1 MSDTLHSFRESIDT
15 SPLTLEQLSDDELIT
30 ILSIE
35 HQLTVRQTRDS
46 ANGTNEKPYLAPV
59 QVRRPQVLLL
69 DGARGTG
76 KTSLLLTM
84 AHWWNI
90 HDGCHVE
97 RPDRHEA
104 RYKARVKRIGA
115 LLPFKPACTTPTH
128 IHPLRILDF
137 DPLPPKM
144 PLLAGIIQAWQP
156 LADKYDELSRLPM
169 RCDDERET
177 LRDRWDKLF
186 RVATVGWSAVPAA
199 GGLLERVLDRQEQ
212 IIEWQR
218 LGQRWNEFVTKV
230 IECGKCLSDPH
241 KLCGEP
247 VFVIMIDDV
256 DLQVE
261 RIRELLPALRSL
273 YHPNVAFLVAAH
285 WEHLVDTLKSDFLG
299 RQNRLANLLVDSD
312 ILTVAKHDRWAGTL
326 ALAAATKVFP
336 LKNRWQLTRLTLHE
350 LLKFPN
356 YGDGADKPEN
366 GSVTSG
372 PTMSMM
378 LNQWPRTPGESGLG
392 DDLREMAGPHDD
404 PYEIPP
410 FITYRDAHQIFDS
423 ASMQGD
429 GRAKATEAVRL
440 LISAPGSD
448 AVKLEKATE
457 AGRLLIA
464 PESDA
469 VKLEKAKESEPIV
482 EYRGVGELAAL
493 FPPDY
498 VEETSASSGT
508 VLSARPGFIY
518 RKQPFSDA
526 ISMHGYVG
534 TEVDFAAAMLAVT
547 LQDGHYGVAVP
558 GLQWNVRLALVWTR
572 VEVSDTNSFHKLAF
586 QWRFHKH
593 PHPFELLKWSREWL
607 EFVRTFQESP
617 EQRLERI
624 AYAWIF
630 YQLVWLETEMN
641 DVPSPVDT
649 EDLEKHWGPLL
660 ALIPPVAEDGKP
672 KWWETQEWQTRTW
685 QTQTLPLLARPEI
698 GLAPAVQN
706 GLLQF
711 VSGNNDQKDRD
722 ERRRWLRDQRRRLVT
737 DAVIAAAGANGHRA
751 DNAEDAKQVEA
762 IVQALNARYLAAY
775 DNDCPWLKSIED

>member
-1 MSDTLHSFRESIDT
+1 MSDTRNDAHDSIDT

-46 ANGTNEKPYLAPV
+46 ANATNKKPYLAPV

-84 AHWWNI
+84 AHRWNI
-90 HDGCHVE
+90 RDGCEVK
-97 RPDRHEA
+97 RHDSDEAQYEA
-104 RYKARVKRIGA
+104 RVRGVADR
-115 LLPFKPACTTPTH
+115 LHFEPTYTIPTR

-137 DPLPPKM
+137 DPLPPQM
-144 PLLAGIIQAWQP
+144 PLVAGIIQAWQP
-156 LADKYDELSRLPM
+156 LAQKYDELSGR
-169 RCDDERET
+169 REEQCDSEVET
-177 LRDRWDKLF
+177 LEDAWTNLF
-186 RVATVGWSAVPAA
+186 RVGTVGWSAMPTAA
-199 GGLLERVLDRQEQ
+199 GLLEQVLDRQEQ
-212 IIEWQR
+212 VFEWQR
-218 LGQRWNEFVTKV
+218 LGQRWYEFVRKV
-230 IECGKCLSDPH
+230 IACGKCLRDPH
-241 KLCGEP
+241 KFLCEP

-261 RIRELLPALRSL
+261 RIRELLPALRLL

-285 WEHLVDTLKSDFLG
+285 WEHLIDTLGMDFLG

-350 LLKFPN
+350 LLAFPN
-356 YGDGADKPEN
+356 YGDSSDKPKKRDAN
-366 GSVTSG
+366 AGG
-372 PTMSMM
+372 TMRTI
-378 LNQWPRTPGESGLG
+378 LNKWPRVREKKELG
-392 DDLREMAGPHDD
+392 DYLHDMAGSQND

-429 GRAKATEAVRL
+429 ERAKATEAVRL

-448 AVKLEKATE
+448 AVKLEKA
-457 AGRLLIA
+457 
-464 PESDA
+464 
-469 VKLEKAKESEPIV
+469 KESEPIV
-482 EYRGVGELAAL
+482 EYRGVGQLAAL

-518 RKQPFSDA
+518 RKQPGSDA

-534 TEVDFAAAMLAVT
+534 TEVNFAAAMLAVT

-572 VEVSDTNSFHKLAF
+572 VEVSDTSSFHKLAF

-593 PHPFELLKWSREWL
+593 PHPFELLKWSRKWL

-617 EQRLERI
+617 KQRLERI

-630 YQLVWLETEMN
+630 YQLVWLKTEMN

-660 ALIPPVAEDGKP
+660 ALIPPVAKDGKP

-685 QTQTLPLLARPEI
+685 RTQTLPLLARPEI

-706 GLLQF
+706 RLLQF

-751 DNAEDAKQVEA
+751 DNAEDVKQVEA
-762 IVQALNARYLAAY
+762 IVQALNARYRAAY